1 MIPIQVR
8 HRALQVETIL
18 GGAFDATRHVGG
30 KLQPLHMFACVANTI
45 SFSMWSSL
53 HDNRLLMVHGCTFP
67 APTVHPLA
75 TSPRRGSGG
84 SRLNRWSKMVLL
96 HRRIPQRSTLRVR
109 NRRMTRPL
117 SLHPGMIG
125 PLTHQSSPVRVHPGR
140 GGDADEVTPLR
151 NRTIHSMIL
160 PMHLLLHRCPCD
172 CLHRR
177 RRGLTDSQSWCKH

>member
-1 MIPIQVR
+1 MTPIQVR

-30 KLQPLHMFACVANTI
+30 KFQPLHLFACVANTI
-45 SFSMWSSL
+45 SSIMLSSR
-53 HDNRLLMVHGCTFP
+53 HDSRQLMVLGYTFP
-67 APTVHPLA
+67 APTVHPSA
-75 TSPRRGSGG
+75 ASPQRSSGG
-84 SRLNRWSKMVLL
+84 SRLTRWLKMFL
-96 HRRIPQRSTLRVR
+96 HHRIPQRSTLRVR
-109 NRRMTRPL
+109 NRRMTRLL

-160 PMHLLLHRCPCD
+160 PMHLLRHRCPCD